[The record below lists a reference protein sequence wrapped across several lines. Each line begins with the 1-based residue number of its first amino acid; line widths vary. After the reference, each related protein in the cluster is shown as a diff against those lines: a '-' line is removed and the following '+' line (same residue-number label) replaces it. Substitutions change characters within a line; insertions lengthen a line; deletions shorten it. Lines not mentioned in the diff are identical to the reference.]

1 MLKDIMTT
9 LHLAREIGPYW
20 IRKTKTARE
29 KNTGGGKEAI
39 GKIGSVSFPVP

>member
-1 MLKDIMTT
+1 MKDTMAAV
-9 LHLAREIGPYW
+9 HLAREIGPYW

-29 KNTGGGKEAI
+29 KNTREGKEAL